1 VTSPARL
8 IRRAKA
14 VAARPKPGA
23 PVPRA
28 LRDIESE
35 AALEALRSLP
45 VPRLPRPPEEIARL
59 VEGERKR
66 WGKPVC
72 PGEAETLRIVSGVV
86 GIPLPDAFPSADAY
100 ALSFAAWLE
109 ASDARL
115 VGEVAAR

>member
-28 LRDIESE
+28 TGDIEIE
-35 AALEALRSLP
+35 AALQALRDLP

-59 VEGERKR
+59 IGGERKR
-66 WGKPVC
+66 WGKQVSAA
-72 PGEAETLRIVSGVV
+72 EAETLRILGGVV
-86 GIPLPDAFPSADAY
+86 GIPMPDAFPSADAY
-100 ALSFAAWLE
+100 SSAFAAWLE